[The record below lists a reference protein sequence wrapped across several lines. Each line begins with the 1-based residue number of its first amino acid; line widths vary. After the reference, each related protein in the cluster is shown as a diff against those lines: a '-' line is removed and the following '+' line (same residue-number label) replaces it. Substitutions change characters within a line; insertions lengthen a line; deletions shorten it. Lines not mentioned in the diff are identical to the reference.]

1 MKCVRYC
8 LLHDASE
15 NASAKQWE
23 IRIPAGIE
31 RALAMACAV
40 GCDLPAPKCRFRGS
54 CFAR

>member
-1 MKCVRYC
+1 MRGVLYC